1 MNGSLKVQA
10 QIHGNFVNVYRY
22 ANNNWPPLS
31 QSTLDMREMEAEV
44 VVILTPLTNISS
56 TQGWE
61 RHWTRYL
68 GPPAVTDGTAEE
80 MGDTNPIINIVL
92 TRR

>member
-1 MNGSLKVQA
+1 
-10 QIHGNFVNVYRY
+10 
-22 ANNNWPPLS
+22 
-31 QSTLDMREMEAEV
+31 MEAEV
-44 VVILTPLTNISS
+44 VVVFTPLTNISS